1 MMLQNS
7 PIGLFDSG
15 VGGLT
20 VLAAVRARLP
30 GESIIYL
37 GDTARLPYGA
47 KSPATIRRYA
57 LQCAEKL
64 VARHIKMLVVACNT
78 ASAVAL
84 PALAEAF
91 PQLPVLGVVE
101 PGAAAGCAASRSGRI
116 AVIGTTS
123 TIDGGAY
130 QRAILKLRPEAS
142 MTALA
147 CPLFVPLAEEGL
159 VTGPI
164 AEAVAAH
171 YLAPVFAGKGQNREG
186 ANANADAA
194 RPDCL
199 VLGCT
204 HFPLLK
210 GVIGATVGPG
220 VVLVDS
226 AATTAAAVEEVLAG
240 RNLRAASAAAD
251 TRFLT
256 TDDPTRFARVGR
268 LFLGMDI
275 SPADVELVDL

>member
-1 MMLQNS
+1 MDNNL

-20 VLAAVRARLP
+20 VLAALRARLP
-30 GESIIYL
+30 GENILYL

-64 VARHIKMLVVACNT
+64 VGRGIKMLVVACNT

-84 PALAEAF
+84 DALAQTF
-91 PQLPVLGVVE
+91 PGLPVLGVVE
-101 PGAAAGCAASRSGRI
+101 PGVAAGCAASPSGRI
-116 AVIGTTS
+116 AVIGTKS
-123 TIDGGAY
+123 TIEGGAY
-130 QRAILKLRPEAS
+130 QRAILSRRPQARI
-142 MTALA
+142 TALP

-159 VTGPI
+159 TRGPI
-164 AEAVAAH
+164 AEAVVAH
-171 YLAPVFAGKGQNREG
+171 YLGPIFADKN
-186 ANANADAA
+186 NAS

-204 HFPLLK
+204 HFPLLQETIAALT
-210 GVIGATVGPG
+210 GED

-226 AATTAAAVEEVLAG
+226 AATTALAVEKILVERRL
-240 RNLRAASAAAD
+240 AASGGAKTF

-256 TDDPTRFARVGR
+256 TDDPGRFAETGGR
-268 LFLGMDI
+268 FLGMDI
-275 SPADVELVDL
+275 RPETVELVDL

>member
-1 MMLQNS
+1 MNNNL

-20 VLAAVRARLP
+20 VLAALRARLP
-30 GESIIYL
+30 GESILYL

-47 KSPATIRRYA
+47 KSPETIRRYA

-64 VARHIKMLVVACNT
+64 AARGIKMLVVACNT

-84 PALAEAF
+84 SALAEAF
-91 PQLPVLGVVE
+91 PHLPVLGVVA
-101 PGAAAGCAASRSGRI
+101 PGAAAGCAASPSGRI
-116 AVIGTTS
+116 AVIGTKS
-123 TIDGGAY
+123 TIQGGAY
-130 QRAILKLRPEAS
+130 QRAILTLRPEARI
-142 MTALA
+142 TALA

-159 VTGPI
+159 VNGPI
-164 AEAVAAH
+164 VETVAAH
-171 YLAPVFAGKGQNREG
+171 YLGPIFGLSGKSQSGS
-186 ANANADAA
+186 D

-210 GVIGATVGPG
+210 ETIAAVVGRDVI
-220 VVLVDS
+220 LVDS
-226 AATTAAAVEEVLAG
+226 AATTAAAVEEVLRDRGLGSGDAG
-240 RNLRAASAAAD
+240 PAF

-256 TDDPTRFARVGR
+256 TDDPIGFAQVGR
-268 LFLGMDI
+268 WFLGMDI
-275 SPADVELVDL
+275 SPEAVELVDL

>member
-1 MMLQNS
+1 MNNDL

-20 VLAAVRARLP
+20 VLAAVRDRLP
-30 GESIIYL
+30 GESILYL

-64 VARHIKMLVVACNT
+64 AARGIKMLVVACNT

-84 PALAEAF
+84 DALAERF
-91 PQLPVLGVVE
+91 PGLPVLGVVE
-101 PGAAAGCAASRSGRI
+101 PGAAAGCAASNSGRI
-116 AVIGTTS
+116 AVIGTKS
-123 TIDGGAY
+123 TIEGGAY
-130 QRAILKLRPEAS
+130 QRAILSRRADARI
-142 MTALA
+142 TALP

-159 VTGPI
+159 TSGPI

-171 YLAPVFAGKGQNREG
+171 YLGPVFADTRSP
-186 ANANADAA
+186 D

-210 GVIGATVGPG
+210 DTIAKVAGKDVL
-220 VVLVDS
+220 LVDS
-226 AATTAAAVEEVLAG
+226 AATTAVEVEKILRE
-240 RNLRAASAAAD
+240 RNLSARNAAPLS

-256 TDDPTRFARVGR
+256 TDDPSRFAATGGR
-268 LFLGMDI
+268 FLGMDI
-275 SPADVELVDL
+275 SVDNVELVDL

>member
-1 MMLQNS
+1 MNNS
-7 PIGLFDSG
+7 ELPIGLFDSG

-20 VLAAVRARLP
+20 VLAAVRDRLP
-30 GESIIYL
+30 GESILYL

-57 LQCAEKL
+57 LQCAGKL
-64 VARHIKMLVVACNT
+64 AERGIKMLVVACNT

-84 PALAEAF
+84 DALAEAF
-91 PQLPVLGVVE
+91 PGLPVLGVVE
-101 PGAAAGCAASRSGRI
+101 PGAAAGCAASNSGRI
-116 AVIGTTS
+116 AVIGTKS
-123 TIDGGAY
+123 TIEGGVY
-130 QRAILKLRPEAS
+130 QRAILSRRSEARI
-142 MTALA
+142 TALA

-159 VTGPI
+159 TSGPI

-171 YLAPVFAGKGQNREG
+171 YLGPVFAGERSP
-186 ANANADAA
+186 D

-210 GVIGATVGPG
+210 ETIAKIVGRE
-220 VVLVDS
+220 VLLVDS
-226 AATTAAAVEEVLAG
+226 AATAAVEVEKILRGQSLAACDG
-240 RNLRAASAAAD
+240 APLS

-256 TDDPTRFARVGR
+256 TDDPGRFAATGGR
-268 LFLGMDI
+268 FLGMDI
-275 SPADVELVDL
+275 RPDSVELVDL

>member
-1 MMLQNS
+1 MDNL

-20 VLAAVRARLP
+20 VLAALRARLP
-30 GESIIYL
+30 GENILYL

-64 VARHIKMLVVACNT
+64 VGRGIKMLVVACNT

-84 PALAEAF
+84 DALAQTF
-91 PQLPVLGVVE
+91 PGLPVLGVVE
-101 PGAAAGCAASRSGRI
+101 PGAAAGCAASPSGRI
-116 AVIGTTS
+116 AVIGTKS
-123 TIDGGAY
+123 TIEGGAY
-130 QRAILKLRPEAS
+130 QRAILSRRPQARI
-142 MTALA
+142 TALP

-159 VTGPI
+159 TRGPI
-164 AEAVAAH
+164 AEAVVAH
-171 YLAPVFAGKGQNREG
+171 YLGPIFADKSSAR
-186 ANANADAA
+186 

-204 HFPLLK
+204 HFPLLQETIAALT
-210 GVIGATVGPG
+210 GED

-226 AATTAAAVEEVLAG
+226 AATTAMAVEKILAE
-240 RNLRAASAAAD
+240 RRLAASGGAKVF

-256 TDDPTRFARVGR
+256 TDDPGRFAETGGR
-268 LFLGMDI
+268 FLGMDI
-275 SPADVELVDL
+275 RPETVELVDL

>member
-1 MMLQNS
+1 MNNNL

-20 VLAAVRARLP
+20 VLAAVRERLP
-30 GESIIYL
+30 GESILYL

-57 LQCAEKL
+57 LQCAGKL
-64 VARHIKMLVVACNT
+64 AERGIKMLVVACNT

-84 PALAEAF
+84 DALAEGF
-91 PQLPVLGVVE
+91 PGLPVLGVVE
-101 PGAAAGCAASRSGRI
+101 PGAAAGCTASSSGRI
-116 AVIGTTS
+116 AVIGTKS
-123 TIDGGAY
+123 TIEGGAY
-130 QRAILKLRPEAS
+130 QRAIFSRRPEARI
-142 MTALA
+142 TALP

-159 VTGPI
+159 TSGPI

-171 YLAPVFAGKGQNREG
+171 YLGPVFADKCSQE
-186 ANANADAA
+186 

-210 GVIGATVGPG
+210 ETIAKVVGKD
-220 VVLVDS
+220 VLLVDS
-226 AATTAAAVEEVLAG
+226 AATTAVEVEKILRGQNLASG
-240 RNLRAASAAAD
+240 SVVALSS
-251 TRFLT
+251 RFLT
-256 TDDPTRFARVGR
+256 TDDPGRFAATGGR
-268 LFLGMDI
+268 FLGMDI
-275 SPADVELVDL
+275 RPDSVELVDL

>member
-1 MMLQNS
+1 MDNNL

-20 VLAAVRARLP
+20 VLAALRARLP
-30 GESIIYL
+30 GENILYL

-64 VARHIKMLVVACNT
+64 VGRGIKMLVVACNT

-84 PALAEAF
+84 DALAQTF
-91 PQLPVLGVVE
+91 PGLPVLGVVE
-101 PGAAAGCAASRSGRI
+101 PGVAAGCAASPSGRI
-116 AVIGTTS
+116 AVIGTKS
-123 TIDGGAY
+123 TIEGGAY
-130 QRAILKLRPEAS
+130 QRAILSRRPQARI
-142 MTALA
+142 TALP

-159 VTGPI
+159 THGPI
-164 AEAVAAH
+164 AEAVVAH
-171 YLAPVFAGKGQNREG
+171 YLGPIFADKN
-186 ANANADAA
+186 NAS

-204 HFPLLK
+204 HFPLLQETIAALT
-210 GVIGATVGPG
+210 GED

-226 AATTAAAVEEVLAG
+226 AATTAMAVEKILAE
-240 RNLRAASAAAD
+240 RRLAASGGAKTF

-256 TDDPTRFARVGR
+256 TDDPGRFAETGGR
-268 LFLGMDI
+268 FLGMDI
-275 SPADVELVDL
+275 RPETVELVDL

>member
-1 MMLQNS
+1 MNNHL

-20 VLAAVRARLP
+20 VLAALRARLP
-30 GESIIYL
+30 GESILYL

-64 VARHIKMLVVACNT
+64 AGCGIKMLVVACNT

-84 PALAEAF
+84 DTLARAF
-91 PQLPVLGVVE
+91 PGLPVLGVVE
-101 PGAAAGCAASRSGRI
+101 PGAAAGCAASLSGRI
-116 AVIGTTS
+116 AVIGTKS
-123 TIDGGAY
+123 TIEGGAY
-130 QRAILKLRPEAS
+130 QRAILSRRPQARI
-142 MTALA
+142 TALP

-159 VTGPI
+159 TQGPI
-164 AEAVAAH
+164 AEAVVAH
-171 YLAPVFAGKGQNREG
+171 YLGPIFADKSN
-186 ANANADAA
+186 AA

-204 HFPLLK
+204 HFPLLQK
-210 GVIGATVGPG
+210 TIAALTGED

-226 AATTAAAVEEVLAG
+226 AATTALAVEKILAERRLTAG
-240 RNLRAASAAAD
+240 GGAKAFTS
-251 TRFLT
+251 FLT
-256 TDDPTRFARVGR
+256 TDDPGRFAETGGR
-268 LFLGMDI
+268 FLGMDI
-275 SPADVELVDL
+275 RPETVELVDL